1 MHRNRKRNTVAQ
13 ISVSASMLVIG
24 LCSLPAMG
32 QNYQFGF
39 QHQVGELATF
49 NVSGPATG
57 SNPDRQGDAVLN
69 TVEYPSGDAF
79 IHFYKPV
86 DVSDIEYDGNA
97 SSWRVRGGD
106 NCTIGLTGYYKLSSV
121 GLESFH
127 DLMLTA
133 FRNNNL
139 NNYLDAGSGISFSF
153 IIEFDLVVKDNDP
166 DPDDFGEILYFERGS
181 GNGNSWLKIQAV
193 DENGA
198 PLGPWLVIGPN
209 ETVQTTPV
217 TTVKSGQ
224 TIGTTAIDV
233 SRLGVSEFKYLRVS
247 NRMED
252 DDDDDDDEDEDDDD
266 DDDDDDEESAYTG
279 GGDTRP
285 DFKIMA
291 VMTNQAQLA
300 EFVQYD

>member
-1 MHRNRKRNTVAQ
+1 MYPSRKRNTVAQ
-13 ISVSASMLVIG
+13 NSVSASMLVIG
-24 LCSLPAMG
+24 LCSVPAYG
-32 QNYQFGF
+32 QNYQYGF
-39 QHQVGELATF
+39 QHQVGDLATF
-49 NVSGPATG
+49 HVSGPATG
-57 SNPDRQGDAVLN
+57 NSPDLEGDAVLN
-69 TVEYPSGDAF
+69 TVEYPSGDVF
-79 IHFYKPV
+79 INFYKPV
-86 DVSDIEYDGNA
+86 NVSDIQYDGNT
-97 SSWRVRGGD
+97 SHWRVRGGD
-106 NCTIGLTGYYKLSSV
+106 HSTIGLTDTYKLSSV
-121 GLESFH
+121 GPESFR

-139 NNYLDAGSGISFSF
+139 NNYLDAGSGIWFSF

-181 GNGNSWLKIQAV
+181 GGGNSWLKIQAV

-217 TTVKSGQ
+217 TTVTSSGQ
-224 TIGTTAIDV
+224 KVGTTAIDV

-247 NRMED
+247 SHLDGEP
-252 DDDDDDDEDEDDDD
+252 
-266 DDDDDDEESAYTG
+266 AYTG
-279 GGDTRP
+279 GGDTQP

-300 EFVQYD
+300 ELLFYD